1 MPTSLGPAEI
11 LVILVVALMVL
22 GPKRLPEAG
31 RQVGRAIA
39 EVRKWSQGFQD
50 EIRGAID
57 PNGAPS
63 YPPPVGAPPT
73 TPAPAPP
80 PGPATPAEA
89 EYTGP
94 IPDPAPVA
102 DGEAASVP
110 DVVHIIPSTGTATD
124 PVPSAG
130 ADADVA
136 TSIDVA
142 TTSTDVPAGDDV
154 LAAGTNASTS
164 ADVANR
170 VDAPA
175 GLEGPAPEPSV
186 PEPTMPPPG
195 APPHP

>member
-57 PNGAPS
+57 PNVAPTYS
-63 YPPPVGAPPT
+63 PPPGTDAPAP
-73 TPAPAPP
+73 PAPAPPAQGPPP

-94 IPDPAPVA
+94 IPDSGANGVQIDGLTGATVVDVPEIVHHDTAPTETVPTETVPTDTVAPSNVPAETVSDAPQ
-102 DGEAASVP
+102 GP
-110 DVVHIIPSTGTATD
+110 IPPES
-124 PVPSAG
+124 PSPPAG
-130 ADADVA
+130 A
-136 TSIDVA
+136 
-142 TTSTDVPAGDDV
+142 
-154 LAAGTNASTS
+154 
-164 ADVANR
+164 
-170 VDAPA
+170 APH
-175 GLEGPAPEPSV
+175 S
-186 PEPTMPPPG
+186 
-195 APPHP
+195 